1 MTSPERAHRE
11 ADNGPDP
18 EGGPPKSGARPR
30 AALAALG
37 LLLLIGLMLA
47 ALPHRKVDRF
57 ERWRS
62 EQLERGVQV
71 QTTPAEIEL
80 AWVRLGLGVVVGLGL
95 LGALVVVGRRLAA
108 SRESDA
114 PHAPTEQPAL
124 EAALESIRSSLV
136 EVQGEVV
143 RTREELAE
151 LQAKPAPPQQAA
163 AVAPVRTCPVSTPL
177 TTLVEELQSSSVP
190 QRLAALHS
198 LGRLA
203 EWDPEWVPTVAQVL
217 AAYLKQHAPAG
228 DPGEETRRRTLLGG
242 SRLREPVAEA
252 RASRCEMTLQT
263 TLDVL
268 GALPKEGLERPLD
281 LRALDLRELC
291 LKGAHLEGALLRG
304 TLLAGVSLAGSHL
317 EGADLSGS
325 RGLTPGQLAEA
336 HTDGGTRLP
345 AALEQAN

>member
-80 AWVRLGLGVVVGLGL
+80 AWVRLGLGGVVGLGL
-95 LGALVVVGRRLAA
+95 LGALVVLGRRLAA

-242 SRLREPVAEA
+242 SRLREPV
-252 RASRCEMTLQT
+252 
-263 TLDVL
+263 VL